1 MTGGINL
8 FLIHSSMK
16 LKEKNH
22 TKDKKNCSGHVC
34 ATLINPCPDK
44 CPNSC
49 HYRSKSFV
57 LSTKACIK
65 SHFSFHST
73 DSPDPCC
80 PLLGIPF
87 CPKHNKR
94 LVQA

>member
-49 HYRSKSFV
+49 HYRN
-57 LSTKACIK
+57 
-65 SHFSFHST
+65 
-73 DSPDPCC
+73 SPDPCC